1 MSANDCTKSL
11 RELARRILRSR
22 GVIIRHPSEV
32 EVPSELSL
40 EISDLAPSLHFGLE
54 SKVHSDTEIV
64 VSLIGEDGGS
74 IGMKEPNISQ
84 VWIPMENNVGFSELI
99 EQVLKLAAAGYP
111 GCVGCGGPDAEEM
124 WDEKSIRLEF

>member
-74 IGMKEPNISQ
+74 IGMKEPDISQ

-124 WDEKSIRLEF
+124 WDEKSIRLGF

>member
-111 GCVGCGGPDAEEM
+111 GSVGCGGPDAEEM
-124 WDEKSIRLEF
+124 RDEKSIRLGF

>member
-32 EVPSELSL
+32 EIPSELSL

-74 IGMKEPNISQ
+74 IGMKEPDISQ

>member
-1 MSANDCTKSL
+1 M
-11 RELARRILRSR
+11 
-22 GVIIRHPSEV
+22 
-32 EVPSELSL
+32 

-99 EQVLKLAAAGYP
+99 EQVLKLASAGYP

-124 WDEKSIRLEF
+124 WDEKSIRLGFWTWAHWRNRS

>member
-22 GVIIRHPSEV
+22 GVIIHHPSEV

-124 WDEKSIRLEF
+124 WDEKSIRLGF

>member
-124 WDEKSIRLEF
+124 WDENSIRLGF

>member
-124 WDEKSIRLEF
+124 WDEKSIRLSF

>member
-32 EVPSELSL
+32 EMPSELSL

-74 IGMKEPNISQ
+74 IGMKEPDISQ

-124 WDEKSIRLEF
+124 WDEKSIRLGF

>member
-1 MSANDCTKSL
+1 M
-11 RELARRILRSR
+11 
-22 GVIIRHPSEV
+22 
-32 EVPSELSL
+32 PSELSL

-99 EQVLKLAAAGYP
+99 EQVLKLASAGYP

-124 WDEKSIRLEF
+124 WDEKSIRLGF

>member
-124 WDEKSIRLEF
+124 WDEKSIRLGF

>member
-22 GVIIRHPSEV
+22 GVIIRHPAEV
-32 EVPSELSL
+32 EISSELSL

-54 SKVHSDTEIV
+54 SKVHSNNEIV

-74 IGMKEPNISQ
+74 IGMNEPNISQ
-84 VWIPMENNVGFSELI
+84 VWIPMGVKDGFSELI
-99 EQVLKLAAAGYP
+99 GQVLKLAAAGYP

-124 WDEKSIRLEF
+124 WDEKSTRLDF

>member
-32 EVPSELSL
+32 EMPSELSL

-124 WDEKSIRLEF
+124 WDEKSIRLGF

>member
-84 VWIPMENNVGFSELI
+84 VWIPMENNVGFSELV

-124 WDEKSIRLEF
+124 WDEKSIRLGF

>member
-22 GVIIRHPSEV
+22 GVIISHPSEV

-124 WDEKSIRLEF
+124 WDEKSIRLGF

>member
-1 MSANDCTKSL
+1 M
-11 RELARRILRSR
+11 
-22 GVIIRHPSEV
+22 
-32 EVPSELSL
+32 PSELSL

-74 IGMKEPNISQ
+74 IGMKEPDISQ

-124 WDEKSIRLEF
+124 WDEKSIRLGF

>member
-124 WDEKSIRLEF
+124 WDEKSIRHGF

>member
-111 GCVGCGGPDAEEM
+111 GCVGCGGPDAEEI
-124 WDEKSIRLEF
+124 WDEKSIRLGF

>member
-32 EVPSELSL
+32 EMPSELSL

-74 IGMKEPNISQ
+74 IGMKEPDISQ

>member
-22 GVIIRHPSEV
+22 GVIIRHPVEV
-32 EVPSELSL
+32 EIPSELSL
-40 EISDLAPSLHFGLE
+40 EISDLAPALHFGLE
-54 SKVHSDTEIV
+54 SKVHSNTEIV

-74 IGMKEPNISQ
+74 IGMKVPDISQ
-84 VWIPMENNVGFSELI
+84 VWIPMEVNVGFSKLF

-124 WDEKSIRLEF
+124 WDEKLVRLSY